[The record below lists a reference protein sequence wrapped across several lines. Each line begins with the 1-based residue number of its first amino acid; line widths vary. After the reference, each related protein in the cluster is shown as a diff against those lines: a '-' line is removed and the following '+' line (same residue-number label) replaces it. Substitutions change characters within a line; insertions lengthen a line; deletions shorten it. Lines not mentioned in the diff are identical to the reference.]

1 MGSKRL
7 DKVSWKHPHFI
18 KSWDERYQSPSF
30 LIVHLCFLGLLSFFQ
45 ILADTR
51 TLVRKRNPMVTSLKF
66 DSHLGGRVCFICL
79 NESPLQMMKN
89 AFYFILK
96 ALFVLKIF
104 KFFSWFFGQK
114 WRDWKIGQ
122 FQNLWLHNL
131 IKKQYIYNPISLEV
145 RATKQWSFVSQYN
158 MTRVI
163 FKSQWS
169 AA

>member
-18 KSWDERYQSPSF
+18 KSWDERCQAPSF
-30 LIVHLCFLGLLSFFQ
+30 LIVHLCFLGLLPFFL

-51 TLVRKRNPMVTSLKF
+51 TLVRKRDPMVTSLKF
-66 DSHLGGRVCFICL
+66 DPNLGGRVCFICL

-131 IKKQYIYNPISLEV
+131 IKKQYISTQYHLKLGQQDNEV
-145 RATKQWSFVSQYN
+145 S
-158 MTRVI
+158 
-163 FKSQWS
+163 S
-169 AA
+169 ANTTWQE